1 MKLKKFFAGVLA
13 AAMMLT
19 VGATAAFADT
29 PSSIKSFGEE
39 SIGADGS
46 WTIGKH
52 YIVAKGTAPAETFE
66 FNVKYDSSKNKDSQA
81 GEPGAVTGMPKKI
94 EYANKMDVN
103 NNAYD
108 GTFKISPSE
117 LGLGSP
123 NGTGTYIYEITE
135 TNKGTPGV
143 DYDERTVYLV
153 VTVAHA
159 TNADKSIIPNQ
170 WVYYAALHRDSAT
183 GTKIQGTDAFTNI
196 YGKKRD
202 PENPDQPGDTDTVF
216 DLIISKNIAGS
227 MADLGEKF
235 DFDIS
240 LTGAE
245 GKTYA
250 GAKVEQSSD
259 STVTANTVWN
269 ISSTGNKV
277 TLGRDESIKLSNIP
291 ADVSVSVTE
300 GNSAV
305 VDGKVM
311 NGQYTVTVDSTAENA
326 IGSFEGTV
334 IKGTMPAKNAKIAI
348 TNTHEGVPDMG
359 VVLDNAPYIA
369 MLAIVAIGGVAL
381 MLNKRRRDEE

>member
-39 SIGADGS
+39 PIGADGS
-46 WTIGKH
+46 WAIGKH

-66 FNVKYDSSKNKDSQA
+66 FNIEYKTSKDKDSQA
-81 GEPGAVTGMPKKI
+81 EEPGDVTGMPKKI
-94 EYANKMDVN
+94 EYANKMDVS

-108 GTFKISPSE
+108 GSFKISPSE

-123 NGTGTYIYEITE
+123 TGTGTYIYEIKE

-143 DYDERTVYLV
+143 DYDGRTVYLV

-159 TNADKSIIPNQ
+159 TNPDKSIIPNQ

-183 GTKIQGTDAFTNI
+183 GTKILGADAFTNI
-196 YGKKRD
+196 YGKERD
-202 PENPDQPGDTDTVF
+202 PENPDKPGDTDTVF

-227 MADLGEKF
+227 MADLGDKF
-235 DFDIS
+235 DFEIS

-269 ISSTGNKV
+269 ISSIGNKV
-277 TLGRDESIKLSNIP
+277 KLGRDESIKLTNIP
-291 ADVSVSVTE
+291 AGVSVSVTE
-300 GNSAV
+300 VKSAV
-305 VDGKVM
+305 ANGKVM
-311 NGQYTVTVDSTAENA
+311 NGQYTVTVDATADNA
-326 IGSFEGTV
+326 IGSFEGAV